1 MKKLGFIITTV
12 LTVIAIAPGLPAFAV
27 GAPTSVAV
35 VTNSA
40 ADAAT
45 NAGAA
50 KVTWTEV
57 ADADS
62 YAVVATSS
70 GQTTRTGSTSSCAL
84 NTCTSYVVGLNGGSA
99 YGFVVTAVDTG
110 TGFDESAVSVNFT
123 AQTIPTAPTV
133 SAPTVTDGQV
143 TLTWVAPTSTGGLSI
158 SEYVVTDGSGNTAT
172 KAPGSSTHTFSGLT
186 NGTGYS
192 FTVKAKNAL
201 GFSQATSFS
210 IATPV
215 SVPSTPARPT
225 VTNPD
230 STSVT
235 ATWIAPA
242 TGGSAITG
250 YKVYLLKAG
259 VASASDE
266 AVGSGTLTKT
276 FSGLSDGS
284 YTVQVIATNSIGD
297 STRSNQSGTVAL
309 GSSVAQTVT
318 FNKPADKTFPGSFTL
333 GATAT
338 SALVVTYASTTAATC
353 TVSGAVLT
361 LVGAGTCTITASQAG
376 DGTFNAAIDVS
387 KSFTIT
393 GVAAAPPSGGGGGGA
408 AVAPVD
414 AATPTLTTASVK
426 LTAGKAA
433 QKTVAGAN
441 LGLVTSAKVGT
452 TSVTVIEASSGYL
465 ILSFPKLDA
474 GTYDLDLT
482 YGTETQTFT
491 NFVVIEE
498 AEEEAEEAL
507 VVSPSAQK
515 VKAGSFKGYVAIYAK
530 GYEGQRLSAKIGNDW
545 VIVPALKSRFERITD
560 FTGMGYQIRVR
571 IYIDRVLEAT
581 INLTT
586 K

>member
-62 YAVVATSS
+62 YVVAATSS
-70 GQTTRTGSTSSCAL
+70 GQTTRTGSTSSCAI

-110 TGFDESAVSVNFT
+110 TGSQESAESVNFT

-201 GFSQATSFS
+201 GFSQSTSFS
-210 IATPV
+210 LATPV
-215 SVPSTPARPT
+215 SVPTTPAKPT

-259 VASASDE
+259 VASTSDE
-266 AVGSGTLTKT
+266 TVGSGTLTKT
-276 FSGLSDGS
+276 FIGLSDGS

-297 STRSNQSGTVAL
+297 STRSNQGGPVAL
-309 GSSVAQTVT
+309 GSSVAQTIT
-318 FNKPADKTFPGSFTL
+318 FNKPADKTLPGSFTL
-333 GATAT
+333 SATAS

-353 TVSGAVLT
+353 TVSGSVLT
-361 LVGAGTCTITASQAG
+361 LVSAGTCTITASQAG
-376 DGTFNAAIDVS
+376 NVTYNAAIDVS

-393 GVAAAPPSGGGGGGA
+393 GAAAAPPSSGDSSGGGGA
-408 AVAPVD
+408 VGPVD
-414 AATPTLTTASVK
+414 AATPILTAASVK

-465 ILSFPKLDA
+465 ILSLPELAA
-474 GTYDLDLT
+474 GTYDLVLT

-491 NFVVIEE
+491 NFVVIEG
-498 AEEEAEEAL
+498 AEEAL
-507 VVSPSAQK
+507 VVAPSAQK
-515 VKAGSFKGYVAIYAK
+515 VNAGSFKGYVAVYAK

>member
-1 MKKLGFIITTV
+1 MKKLGFVITAV
-12 LTVIAIAPGLPAFAV
+12 LTGVAVGSGLPAFALD
-27 GAPTSVAV
+27 APTGVAV

-40 ADAAT
+40 ADAAA

-50 KVTWTEV
+50 KVTWTAV
-57 ADADS
+57 TGADA
-62 YAVVATSS
+62 YTVVATSD
-70 GQTTRTGSTSSCAL
+70 GQVTRTGSTASCAD
-84 NTCTSYVVGLNGGSA
+84 NTCTSYLAGLAGGFA
-99 YGFVVTAVDTG
+99 YGIVVTSVDSAANTSA
-110 TGFDESAVSVNFT
+110 SAVAVNFT
-123 AQTIPTAPTV
+123 AQTVPTAPTGLAPAV
-133 SAPTVTDGQV
+133 SDGQV
-143 TLTWVAPTSTGGLSI
+143 TLTWVAPTSTGGLPLT
-158 SEYVVTDGSGNTAT
+158 EYVVTDGSGNTAT

-192 FTVKAKNAL
+192 FIVKAKNAL
-201 GFSQATSFS
+201 GFSQSTSFS
-210 IATPV
+210 LATPV

-276 FSGLSDGS
+276 FSLLSDGS
-284 YTVQVIATNSIGD
+284 YTVQVMATNTIGD
-297 STRSNQSGTVAL
+297 SARSNQSTTLAL
-309 GSSVAQTVT
+309 GSSIAQTVT

-361 LVGAGTCTITASQAG
+361 LVSAGTCTITASQAG

-393 GVAAAPPSGGGGGGA
+393 GVAAAPPSGGGGGVG
-408 AVAPVD
+408 AVAPVE
-414 AATPTLTTASVK
+414 AATPTLTAASVK
-426 LTAGKAA
+426 LTSGKTA

-452 TSVTVIEASSGYL
+452 TSVAVIEASSGYL
-465 ILSFPKLDA
+465 ILSFPKLAA

-507 VVSPSAQK
+507 VVLPSAQK
-515 VKAGSFKGYVAIYAK
+515 VNAGSFKGYVAIYAK

-560 FTGMGYQIRVR
+560 FTGKGYQIRVR

>member
-1 MKKLGFIITTV
+1 MKRLGLLITAV
-12 LTVIAIAPGLPAFAV
+12 LTAVAIGPGLPAFALA
-27 GAPTSVAV
+27 APTSVAV
-35 VTNSA
+35 VTSSD

-57 ADADS
+57 AAADS
-62 YAVVATSS
+62 YNVTATSS
-70 GQTTRTGSTSSCAL
+70 GQTTRTGSTASCAS
-84 NTCTSYVVGLNGGSA
+84 NTCTSYVANLTGGSA
-99 YGFVVTAVDTG
+99 YSFIVTAV
-110 TGFDESAVSVNFT
+110 VSTSGAQAAATSVSFT

-133 SAPTVTDGQV
+133 SAPTVADGQV
-143 TLTWVAPTSTGGLSI
+143 TLTWGAPTSTGGLSI
-158 SEYVVTDGSGNTAT
+158 TEYVVTDGAGNTAT
-172 KAPGSSTHTFSGLT
+172 KAAGSSTHTFTGLT
-186 NGTGYS
+186 NGTGYT
-192 FTVKAKNAL
+192 FTVKAKNTL
-201 GFSQATSFS
+201 GYSQATSFS
-210 IATPV
+210 TATPV
-215 SVPSTPARPT
+215 SVPSTPAQPS
-225 VTNPD
+225 V
-230 STSVT
+230 SGSSGSVT
-235 ATWIAPA
+235 ATWTSPA

-250 YKVYLLKAG
+250 YKVYLLKSG

-266 AVGSGTLTKT
+266 AVGSATLTKT

-284 YTVQVIATNSIGD
+284 YTVQVIAANSIGD

-309 GSSVAQTVT
+309 GSSLAQTIT
-318 FNKPADKTFPGSFTL
+318 FNKPANKTLPGSFTL

-338 SALVVTYASTTAATC
+338 SALVVTYASATAANC

-361 LVGAGTCTITASQAG
+361 LVSVGTCTITASQAG
-376 DGTFNAAIDVS
+376 NGTFNAAIDVS
-387 KSFTIT
+387 KSFAIT
-393 GVAAAPPSGGGGGGA
+393 GVAAAPPNGGGGGGGA
-408 AVAPVD
+408 VAPVE
-414 AATPTLTTASVK
+414 AATPTLTAASVK
-426 LTAGKAA
+426 LTSGKTA

-452 TSVTVIEASSGYL
+452 TSVAVIEASSGYL
-465 ILSFPKLDA
+465 ILSFPKLAA

-581 INLTT
+581 INMTT

>member
-70 GQTTRTGSTSSCAL
+70 GQTTRTGSTSSCAI

-99 YGFVVTAVDTG
+99 YGFVVTAVNTG
-110 TGFDESAVSVNFT
+110 TGLDESAASVNFI
-123 AQTIPTAPTV
+123 AQTVPTAPTV

-201 GFSQATSFS
+201 GFSQSTSFS
-210 IATPV
+210 LATPV
-215 SVPSTPARPT
+215 SVPTTPAKPT

-276 FSGLSDGS
+276 FIGLSDGS

-297 STRSNQSGTVAL
+297 STRSNQGGPVAL
-309 GSSVAQTVT
+309 GSSVAQTIT
-318 FNKPADKTFPGSFTL
+318 FNKPADKTLPGSFTL
-333 GATAT
+333 SATAS

-353 TVSGAVLT
+353 TVSGSVLT
-361 LVGAGTCTITASQAG
+361 LVSAGTCTITASQAG
-376 DGTFNAAIDVS
+376 NVTYNAAIDVS
-387 KSFTIT
+387 KSFAIT
-393 GVAAAPPSGGGGGGA
+393 GVAAAPPSGGGGG
-408 AVAPVD
+408 AVAPVE
-414 AATPTLTTASVK
+414 AATPTLTAASVK

-465 ILSFPKLDA
+465 ILSLPELAA
-474 GTYDLDLT
+474 GTYDLVLT
-482 YGTETQTFT
+482 YGTETQAFT

-515 VKAGSFKGYVAIYAK
+515 VNAGSFKGYVAVYAK
-530 GYEGQRLSAKIGNDW
+530 GYEGKRLSAKIGNDW

-560 FTGMGYQIRVR
+560 FTGKGYQIRVR